1 MEYQKIAEATDL
13 FGNKIAQ
20 KMSKNLKQNKSETI
34 KNEHDKKIPKER
46 YISPEERLYD
56 LRLI

>member
-13 FGNKIAQ
+13 FGNRIAK
-20 KMSKNLKQNKSETI
+20 KMSKILQQNKSESI

-46 YISPEERLYD
+46 YISPEKRQNI
-56 LRLI
+56 RLI